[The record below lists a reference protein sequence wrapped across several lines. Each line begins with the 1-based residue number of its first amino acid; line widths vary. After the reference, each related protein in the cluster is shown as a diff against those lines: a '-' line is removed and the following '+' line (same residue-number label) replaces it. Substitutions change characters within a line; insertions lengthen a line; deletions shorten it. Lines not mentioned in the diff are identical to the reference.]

1 MFIKIVVYIL
11 LVMLY
16 NVLRSK
22 IVLKGGNQM
31 QEYSLKVKKGGKWQS
46 SRNEYTLEEAQQR
59 VAELAKVRITAKIVS
74 AKVNRLDLYGIQ

>member
-1 MFIKIVVYIL
+1 
-11 LVMLY
+11 
-16 NVLRSK
+16 
-22 IVLKGGNQM
+22 M